1 MNIDNS
7 KKGLMKTMLKELD
20 IDYYFDG
27 FTVHDTNC
35 IDNPIAGA
43 LGYFSRE
50 NYFYYSFYCSLYKN
64 WPNIN
69 TLDFVSARGKILN
82 KLGIANDYI
91 DVDDDELIN
100 LIIDCINT
108 KGPLVMI
115 VKYNT
120 VFYLPQY
127 MTDDNSSH
135 AIIINGYDD
144 SKKLIYIKECMLH
157 DNIAGKV
164 VDSNPFF
171 GLKITYDMLL
181 TIWKDSNQI
190 FKNEHNYFANK
201 IISLHQTDT
210 PKISSYSDLM
220 HEFIDTYSPE
230 NNYLNKFIQD
240 INDKFDYIKN
250 EMDTLRKY
258 VEGSMVVF
266 FYVIEKAF
274 PEAKKDSGYL
284 KFKFKYMA
292 YRKEFLVKAFAD
304 ALRNKPYSMGEKDKF
319 VKKND
324 SLDKELIV
332 RIKHLMT
339 VKTKKQNPQIGD
351 SSIAIL
357 R

>member
-7 KKGLMKTMLKELD
+7 QKGLNKAMVKELE

-43 LGYFSRE
+43 VGYFLRE

-64 WPNIN
+64 WPNTN
-69 TLDFVSARGKILN
+69 TLDFVSARSTILS
-82 KLGIANDYI
+82 KLGITNDYI
-91 DVDDDELIN
+91 NVDDDELIN

-127 MTDDNSSH
+127 MTEDNSSH

-144 SKKLIYIKECMLH
+144 NKKLIYIKECMLH
-157 DNIAGKV
+157 DNIAGRV

-171 GLKITYDMLL
+171 NLKITYDMLL
-181 TIWKDSNQI
+181 TIWKESNQI
-190 FKNEHNYFANK
+190 FKNEYNYFTNK
-201 IISLHQTDT
+201 IISLHQTHK
-210 PKISSYSDLM
+210 PKINGYADLM
-220 HEFIDTYSPE
+220 REFINIYDSD
-230 NNYLNKFIQD
+230 NNYLNQFIHE

-250 EMDTLRKY
+250 DMDTLRKH

-266 FYVIEKAF
+266 FYIIENAF
-274 PEAKKDSGYL
+274 PEKK
-284 KFKFKYMA
+284 KIP
-292 YRKEFLVKAFAD
+292 V
-304 ALRNKPYSMGEKDKF
+304 
-319 VKKND
+319 
-324 SLDKELIV
+324 I
-332 RIKHLMT
+332 
-339 VKTKKQNPQIGD
+339 
-351 SSIAIL
+351 
-357 R
+357 